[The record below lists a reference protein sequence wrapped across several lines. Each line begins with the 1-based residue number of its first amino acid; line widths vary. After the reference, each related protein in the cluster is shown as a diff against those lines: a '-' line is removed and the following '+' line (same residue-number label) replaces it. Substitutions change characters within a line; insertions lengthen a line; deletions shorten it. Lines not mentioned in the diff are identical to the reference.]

1 MLDLQDYKLKE
12 AEGMSIKAKLI
23 TSFTVL
29 VCLLVGLGSFANYS
43 LSKVNDKTVEI
54 TDSWMEGTRILNSIG
69 TNLDKIRREELN
81 HLIERDI
88 NQMTV
93 IEKDIEKD
101 VLTVN
106 NEIEEYKRLI
116 DQMEYI
122 NQEEK
127 DKDVA
132 AINEIEKL
140 WKDYYGVSKEVIKFS
155 RAGDQIQGGNLVR
168 GRSFEVYAALAN
180 NVQGLVAFNNDGA
193 ETAKLESNQIYK
205 SNSLY
210 TNIIMV
216 VAFVIAVIIAYLMVR
231 DIRKSI
237 LELMRIS
244 EAVSK
249 GDLSV
254 QAQVYSKDE
263 LGQLSTEY
271 NDMIKSIKILI
282 SQIQKTSSQV
292 AAASEELTASADQS
306 AQVTQQ
312 IAQSITHV
320 SELSENQVDAVNVTT
335 DVVQQMSAGIEETSA
350 TITMT
355 ADQTSEAVK
364 AAQDG
369 NESIKSAVMQM
380 NNIEMTVSHSAKVVT
395 KLGENS
401 KEIGQIVETI
411 SGIAG
416 QTNLLALNAA
426 IEAARAGEQGK
437 GFAVVAE
444 EVRKLAEQS
453 REAAER
459 IANLIE
465 GIQKDTAE
473 AVVVMNEGT
482 TEVKVGTEVVHTAG
496 IAFEKILEMVN
507 HVNRQSQEI
516 ATTMEEMANGTQHI
530 VVSVENIDKS
540 CKKMSDETQTVSAST
555 EEQSAAMQE
564 IASASRSL
572 AVLAQELNEAS
583 AKFKL

>member
-1 MLDLQDYKLKE
+1 
-12 AEGMSIKAKLI
+12 MSIKAKLI

-29 VCLLVGLGSFANYS
+29 VCLLIGLGSFANYS
-43 LSKVNDKTVEI
+43 LSEVNSKTVEI
-54 TDSWMEGTRILNSIG
+54 TDSWMEGTRILNNIG

-81 HLIERDI
+81 HLIERDT
-88 NQMTV
+88 NKMTA

-101 VLTVN
+101 VLSVN
-106 NEIEEYKRLI
+106 NEVEEYRKLI
-116 DQMEYI
+116 DNMEY
-122 NQEEK
+122 NSQEEK
-127 DKDVA
+127 EKDIT

-140 WKDYYGVSKEVIKFS
+140 YQDYYGISKEVIKFS
-155 RAGDQIQGGNLVR
+155 RAGDQIQGGDLVR

-180 NVQGLVAFNNDGA
+180 KVQGLIAFNNDGA
-193 ETAKLESNQIYK
+193 KAAKLESNEIYK
-205 SNSLY
+205 SNRLY
-210 TNIIMV
+210 SNIIMV
-216 VAFVIAVIIAYLMVR
+216 VAFIIAVAVAYFMVR

-237 LELMRIS
+237 LELMRVS

-249 GDLSV
+249 GDLNV
-254 QAQVYSKDE
+254 QAEVYSNDE
-263 LGQLSTEY
+263 LGKLSTEY
-271 NDMIKSIKILI
+271 NGMIGSIKALI

-320 SELSENQVDAVNVTT
+320 SEFSENQVDAVNVTT

-350 TITMT
+350 TISMT

-369 NESIKSAVMQM
+369 NESIKNAVMQM
-380 NNIEMTVSHSAKVVT
+380 NNIEMTVSRSAQVVT

-453 REAAER
+453 KAAAER

-465 GIQKDTAE
+465 GIQKDTEE

-482 TEVKVGTEVVHTAG
+482 AEVKVGAEVVSAAG
-496 IAFEKILEMVN
+496 SAFEKILEMVN
-507 HVNRQSQEI
+507 HVNRQSKEI

-530 VVSVENIDKS
+530 VTSVEDIDKS

-572 AVLAQELNEAS
+572 AVLAQELNEES

>member
-1 MLDLQDYKLKE
+1 
-12 AEGMSIKAKLI
+12 MSIKAKLI

-29 VCLLVGLGSFANYS
+29 VCLLIGLGSFANYS
-43 LSKVNDKTVEI
+43 LSEVNSKTVEI
-54 TDSWMEGTRILNSIG
+54 TDSWMEGTRILNNIG

-88 NQMTV
+88 NKMTA

-101 VLTVN
+101 VLSVN
-106 NEIEEYKRLI
+106 NEFEEYRKLI
-116 DQMEYI
+116 DNIEY
-122 NQEEK
+122 NSQEEK
-127 DKDVA
+127 EKDIA

-140 WKDYYGVSKEVIKFS
+140 YQDYYGISKEVIKFS
-155 RAGDQIQGGNLVR
+155 RAGDQIQAGDLVR
-168 GRSFEVYAALAN
+168 GRSFEVYADLAN
-180 NVQGLVAFNNDGA
+180 KVQGLISFNNDGA
-193 ETAKLESNQIYK
+193 KAAKLESNEIYK

-210 TNIIMV
+210 SNIIMV
-216 VAFVIAVIIAYLMVR
+216 AAFIIAVAVAYFMVR

-237 LELMRIS
+237 LELMRVS

-249 GDLSV
+249 GDLNV
-254 QAQVYSKDE
+254 QAEVYSNDE
-263 LGQLSTEY
+263 LGKLSTEY
-271 NDMIKSIKILI
+271 NGMIGSIKALI

-320 SELSENQVDAVNVTT
+320 SEFSENQVDAVNVTT

-350 TITMT
+350 TISMT

-369 NESIKSAVMQM
+369 NESIKNAVMQM
-380 NNIEMTVSHSAKVVT
+380 NNIEMTVSRSAQVVT

-453 REAAER
+453 KAAAER

-465 GIQKDTAE
+465 GIQKDTEE

-482 TEVKVGTEVVHTAG
+482 AEVKVGAEVVSAAG
-496 IAFEKILEMVN
+496 SAFEKILEMVN
-507 HVNRQSQEI
+507 HVNRQSKEI

-530 VVSVENIDKS
+530 VTSVEDIDKS

-572 AVLAQELNEAS
+572 AVLAQELNEES

>member
-1 MLDLQDYKLKE
+1 
-12 AEGMSIKAKLI
+12 MSIKAKLI

-29 VCLLVGLGSFANYS
+29 VCLLIGLGSFANYS
-43 LSKVNDKTVEI
+43 LSEVNSKTVEI
-54 TDSWMEGTRILNSIG
+54 TDSWMEGTRILNNIG

-81 HLIERDI
+81 HLIERDT
-88 NQMTV
+88 NKMTA

-101 VLTVN
+101 VLSVN
-106 NEIEEYKRLI
+106 NEFEEYRKLI
-116 DQMEYI
+116 DNMEY
-122 NQEEK
+122 NSQEEK
-127 DKDVA
+127 EKDIT

-140 WKDYYGVSKEVIKFS
+140 YQDYYGISKEVIKFS
-155 RAGDQIQGGNLVR
+155 RAGDQIQGGDLVR

-180 NVQGLVAFNNDGA
+180 KVQGLVSFNNDGA
-193 ETAKLESNQIYK
+193 KAAKLESNEIYK
-205 SNSLY
+205 SNRLY
-210 TNIIMV
+210 SNIIMV
-216 VAFVIAVIIAYLMVR
+216 VAFIIAVAVAYFMVR

-237 LELMRIS
+237 LELMRVS

-249 GDLSV
+249 GDLNV
-254 QAQVYSKDE
+254 QAEVYSNDE
-263 LGQLSTEY
+263 LGKLSTEY
-271 NDMIKSIKILI
+271 NGMIGSIKALI

-320 SELSENQVDAVNVTT
+320 SEFSENQVDAVNVTT

-350 TITMT
+350 TISMT

-369 NESIKSAVMQM
+369 NESIKNAVMQM
-380 NNIEMTVSHSAKVVT
+380 NNIEMTVSRSAQVVT

-453 REAAER
+453 KAAAER

-465 GIQKDTAE
+465 GIQKDTEE

-482 TEVKVGTEVVHTAG
+482 AEVKVGAEVVSAAG
-496 IAFEKILEMVN
+496 SAFEKILEMVN
-507 HVNRQSQEI
+507 HVNRQSKEI

-530 VVSVENIDKS
+530 VTSVEDIDKS

-572 AVLAQELNEAS
+572 AVLAQELNEES

>member
-1 MLDLQDYKLKE
+1 
-12 AEGMSIKAKLI
+12 MSIKAKLI

-29 VCLLVGLGSFANYS
+29 VCLLIGLGSFANYS
-43 LSKVNDKTVEI
+43 LSEVNSKTVEI
-54 TDSWMEGTRILNSIG
+54 TDSWMEGTRILNNIG

-81 HLIERDI
+81 HLIERDA
-88 NQMTV
+88 NKMTA

-101 VLTVN
+101 VLSVN
-106 NEIEEYKRLI
+106 NEFEEYRKLI
-116 DQMEYI
+116 DNMEY
-122 NQEEK
+122 NSQEEK
-127 DKDVA
+127 EKDIA

-140 WKDYYGVSKEVIKFS
+140 YQDYYGISKEVIKFS
-155 RAGDQIQGGNLVR
+155 RAGDQIQGGDLVR

-180 NVQGLVAFNNDGA
+180 KVQGLVSFNNDGA
-193 ETAKLESNQIYK
+193 KAAKLESNEIYK

-210 TNIIMV
+210 SNIIMV
-216 VAFVIAVIIAYLMVR
+216 VAFIIAVAVAYFMVR

-237 LELMRIS
+237 LELMRVS

-249 GDLSV
+249 GDLNV
-254 QAQVYSKDE
+254 QAEVYSNDE
-263 LGQLSTEY
+263 LGKLSTEY
-271 NDMIKSIKILI
+271 NGMIGSIKALI

-320 SELSENQVDAVNVTT
+320 SEFSENQVDAVNVTT

-350 TITMT
+350 TISMT

-369 NESIKSAVMQM
+369 NESIKNAVMQM
-380 NNIEMTVSHSAKVVT
+380 NNIEMTVSRSAQVVT

-453 REAAER
+453 KAAAER

-465 GIQKDTAE
+465 GIQKDTEE

-482 TEVKVGTEVVHTAG
+482 AEVKVGAEVVSAAG
-496 IAFEKILEMVN
+496 SAFEKILEMVN
-507 HVNRQSQEI
+507 HVNRQSKEI

-530 VVSVENIDKS
+530 VTSVEDIDKS

-572 AVLAQELNEAS
+572 AVLAQELNEES

>member
-1 MLDLQDYKLKE
+1 ML
-12 AEGMSIKAKLI
+12 IKAKLI

-29 VCLLVGLGSFANYS
+29 VCLLIGLGSFANYS
-43 LSKVNDKTVEI
+43 LSEVNSKTVEI
-54 TDSWMEGTRILNSIG
+54 TDSWMEGTRILNNIG

-88 NQMTV
+88 NKMTA

-101 VLTVN
+101 VLSVN
-106 NEIEEYKRLI
+106 NEFEEYRKLI
-116 DQMEYI
+116 DNIEY
-122 NQEEK
+122 NSQEEK
-127 DKDVA
+127 EKDIA

-140 WKDYYGVSKEVIKFS
+140 YQDYYGISKEVIKFS
-155 RAGDQIQGGNLVR
+155 RAGDQIQAGDLVR
-168 GRSFEVYAALAN
+168 GRSFEVYADLAN
-180 NVQGLVAFNNDGA
+180 KVQGLISFNNDGA
-193 ETAKLESNQIYK
+193 KAAKLESNEIYK

-210 TNIIMV
+210 SNIIMV
-216 VAFVIAVIIAYLMVR
+216 AAFIIAVAVAYFMVR

-237 LELMRIS
+237 LELMRVS

-249 GDLSV
+249 GDLNV
-254 QAQVYSKDE
+254 QAEVYSNDE
-263 LGQLSTEY
+263 LGKLSTEY
-271 NDMIKSIKILI
+271 NGMIGSIKALI

-320 SELSENQVDAVNVTT
+320 SEFSENQVDAVNVTT

-350 TITMT
+350 TISMT

-369 NESIKSAVMQM
+369 NESIKNAVMQM
-380 NNIEMTVSHSAKVVT
+380 NNIEMTVSRSAQVVT

-453 REAAER
+453 KAAAER

-465 GIQKDTAE
+465 GIQKDTEE

-482 TEVKVGTEVVHTAG
+482 AEVKVGAEVVSAAG
-496 IAFEKILEMVN
+496 SAFEKILEMVN
-507 HVNRQSQEI
+507 HVNRQSKEI

-530 VVSVENIDKS
+530 VTSVEDIDKS

-572 AVLAQELNEAS
+572 AVLAQELNEES

>member
-1 MLDLQDYKLKE
+1 
-12 AEGMSIKAKLI
+12 MSIKAKLI

-29 VCLLVGLGSFANYS
+29 VCLLIGLGSFANYS
-43 LSKVNDKTVEI
+43 LSEVNSKTVEI
-54 TDSWMEGTRILNSIG
+54 TDSWMEGTRILNNIG

-88 NQMTV
+88 NKMTA

-101 VLTVN
+101 VLSVN
-106 NEIEEYKRLI
+106 NEFEEYRKLI
-116 DQMEYI
+116 DNIEY
-122 NQEEK
+122 NSQEEK
-127 DKDVA
+127 EKDIA

-140 WKDYYGVSKEVIKFS
+140 YQDYYGISKEVIKFS
-155 RAGDQIQGGNLVR
+155 RAGDQIQAGDLVR

-180 NVQGLVAFNNDGA
+180 KVQGLVSFNNDGA
-193 ETAKLESNQIYK
+193 KAAKLESNEIYK

-210 TNIIMV
+210 SNIIMV
-216 VAFVIAVIIAYLMVR
+216 AAFIIAVAVAYFMVR

-237 LELMRIS
+237 LELMRVS

-249 GDLSV
+249 GDLNV
-254 QAQVYSKDE
+254 QAEVYSNDE
-263 LGQLSTEY
+263 LGKLSTEY
-271 NDMIKSIKILI
+271 NGMIGSIKALI

-350 TITMT
+350 TISMT

-369 NESIKSAVMQM
+369 NESIKNAVMQM
-380 NNIEMTVSHSAKVVT
+380 NNIEMTVSRSAQVVT

-453 REAAER
+453 KAAAER

-465 GIQKDTAE
+465 GIQKDTEE

-482 TEVKVGTEVVHTAG
+482 AEVKVGAEVVSAAG
-496 IAFEKILEMVN
+496 SAFEKILEMVN
-507 HVNRQSQEI
+507 HVNRQSKEI

-530 VVSVENIDKS
+530 VTSVEDIDKS

-572 AVLAQELNEAS
+572 AVLAQELNEES

>member
-1 MLDLQDYKLKE
+1 
-12 AEGMSIKAKLI
+12 MSIKAKLI

-29 VCLLVGLGSFANYS
+29 VCLLIGLGSFANYS
-43 LSKVNDKTVEI
+43 LSEVNSKTVEI
-54 TDSWMEGTRILNSIG
+54 TDSWMAGTRILNDIG

-88 NQMTV
+88 NKMTA

-101 VLTVN
+101 VLAVN
-106 NEIEEYKRLI
+106 NEVEEYKKLI
-116 DQMEYI
+116 DNMEY
-122 NQEEK
+122 NSQEEK
-127 DKDVA
+127 EKDIA

-140 WKDYYGVSKEVIKFS
+140 YQDYYGISKEVIRFS
-155 RAGDQIQGGNLVR
+155 RAGDQIQGGDLVR
-168 GRSFEVYAALAN
+168 GRSFEVYAALTN
-180 NVQGLVAFNNDGA
+180 KVQGLIAFNNDGA
-193 ETAKLESNQIYK
+193 EAAKLESNEIYK
-205 SNSLY
+205 SNRLY
-210 TNIIMV
+210 SNIIMV
-216 VAFVIAVIIAYLMVR
+216 VAFIIAVVIAYFMVR

-237 LELMRIS
+237 LELMRVS

-249 GDLSV
+249 GDLNV
-254 QAQVYSKDE
+254 QAEVYSNDE
-263 LGQLSTEY
+263 LGKLSNEY
-271 NDMIKSIKILI
+271 NGMIGSIRDLI
-282 SQIQKTSSQV
+282 SKIQKTSSQV

-320 SELSENQVDAVNVTT
+320 SELSENQVDAVNVTA

-350 TITMT
+350 TISMT

-369 NESIKSAVMQM
+369 NESIKNAVTQM
-380 NNIEMTVSHSAKVVT
+380 NNIEMTVSRSAQVVT

-453 REAAER
+453 KEAAER

-465 GIQKDTAE
+465 GIQKDTEE

-482 TEVKVGTEVVHTAG
+482 AEVKVGAEVVSAAG
-496 IAFEKILEMVN
+496 SAFEKILEMVN
-507 HVNRQSQEI
+507 HVNRQSKEI

-530 VVSVENIDKS
+530 VTSVEDIDKS

-572 AVLAQELNEAS
+572 AVLAQELNEES

>member
-1 MLDLQDYKLKE
+1 
-12 AEGMSIKAKLI
+12 MSIKAKLI

-29 VCLLVGLGSFANYS
+29 VCLLIGLGSFANYS
-43 LSKVNDKTVEI
+43 LSEVNSKTVEI
-54 TDSWMEGTRILNSIG
+54 TDSWMAGTRILNDIG

-88 NQMTV
+88 NKMTA

-101 VLTVN
+101 VLAVN
-106 NEIEEYKRLI
+106 NEVEEYKKLI
-116 DQMEYI
+116 DNMEY
-122 NQEEK
+122 NSQEEK
-127 DKDVA
+127 EKDIA

-140 WKDYYGVSKEVIKFS
+140 YQDYYGISKEVIRFS
-155 RAGDQIQGGNLVR
+155 RAGDQIQGGDLVR
-168 GRSFEVYAALAN
+168 GRSFEVYAALTN
-180 NVQGLVAFNNDGA
+180 KVQGLIAFNNDGA
-193 ETAKLESNQIYK
+193 EAAKLESNEIYK
-205 SNSLY
+205 SNRVYS
-210 TNIIMV
+210 NIIMV
-216 VAFVIAVIIAYLMVR
+216 VAFIIAVAVAYFMVR

-237 LELMRIS
+237 LELMRVS

-249 GDLSV
+249 GDLNV
-254 QAQVYSKDE
+254 QAEVYSNDE
-263 LGQLSTEY
+263 LGKLSTEY
-271 NDMIKSIKILI
+271 NGMIGSIKALI

-320 SELSENQVDAVNVTT
+320 SEFSENQVDAVNVTT

-350 TITMT
+350 TISMT

-369 NESIKSAVMQM
+369 NESIKNAVMQM
-380 NNIEMTVSHSAKVVT
+380 NNIEMTVSRSAQVVT

-453 REAAER
+453 KAAAER

-465 GIQKDTAE
+465 GIQKDTEE

-482 TEVKVGTEVVHTAG
+482 AEVKVGAEVVSAAG
-496 IAFEKILEMVN
+496 SAFEKILEMVN
-507 HVNRQSQEI
+507 HVNRQSKEI

-530 VVSVENIDKS
+530 VTSVEDIDKS

-572 AVLAQELNEAS
+572 AVLAQELNEES

>member
-1 MLDLQDYKLKE
+1 
-12 AEGMSIKAKLI
+12 MSIKAKLI

-29 VCLLVGLGSFANYS
+29 VCLLIGLGSFANYS
-43 LSKVNDKTVEI
+43 LSEVNSKTVEI
-54 TDSWMEGTRILNSIG
+54 TDSWMEGTRILNNIG

-88 NQMTV
+88 NKMTA

-101 VLTVN
+101 VLSVN
-106 NEIEEYKRLI
+106 NEFEEYRKLI
-116 DQMEYI
+116 DNIEY
-122 NQEEK
+122 NSQEEK
-127 DKDVA
+127 EKDIA

-140 WKDYYGVSKEVIKFS
+140 YQDYYGISKEVIKFS
-155 RAGDQIQGGNLVR
+155 RAGDQIQAGDLVR
-168 GRSFEVYAALAN
+168 GRSFEVYADLAN
-180 NVQGLVAFNNDGA
+180 KVQGLISFNNDGA
-193 ETAKLESNQIYK
+193 KAAKLESNEIYK

-210 TNIIMV
+210 SNIIMV
-216 VAFVIAVIIAYLMVR
+216 AAFIIAVAVAYFMVR

-237 LELMRIS
+237 LELMRVS

-249 GDLSV
+249 GDLNV
-254 QAQVYSKDE
+254 QAEVYSNDE
-263 LGQLSTEY
+263 LGKLSTEY
-271 NDMIKSIKILI
+271 NGMIGSIKALI

-320 SELSENQVDAVNVTT
+320 SEFSENQVDAVNVTT

-350 TITMT
+350 TISMT

-369 NESIKSAVMQM
+369 NESIKNAVMQM
-380 NNIEMTVSHSAKVVT
+380 NNIEMTVSRSAQVVT

-453 REAAER
+453 KAAAER

-465 GIQKDTAE
+465 GIQKDTEE

-482 TEVKVGTEVVHTAG
+482 AEVKVGAEVVSAAG
-496 IAFEKILEMVN
+496 SDFEKILEMVN
-507 HVNRQSQEI
+507 HVNRQSKEI

-530 VVSVENIDKS
+530 VTSVEDIDKS

-572 AVLAQELNEAS
+572 AVLAQELNEES

>member
-1 MLDLQDYKLKE
+1 
-12 AEGMSIKAKLI
+12 MSIKAKLI

-29 VCLLVGLGSFANYS
+29 VCLLIGLGSFANYS
-43 LSKVNDKTVEI
+43 LSEVNSKTVEI
-54 TDSWMEGTRILNSIG
+54 TDSWMEGTRILNNIG

-81 HLIERDI
+81 HLIERDT
-88 NQMTV
+88 NKMTA

-101 VLTVN
+101 VLSVN
-106 NEIEEYKRLI
+106 NEFEEYRKLI
-116 DQMEYI
+116 DNMEY
-122 NQEEK
+122 NSQEEK
-127 DKDVA
+127 EKDIT

-140 WKDYYGVSKEVIKFS
+140 YQDYYGISKEVIKFS
-155 RAGDQIQGGNLVR
+155 RAGDQIQGGDLVR

-180 NVQGLVAFNNDGA
+180 KVQGLVSFNNDGA
-193 ETAKLESNQIYK
+193 KAAKLESNEIYK

-210 TNIIMV
+210 SNIIMV
-216 VAFVIAVIIAYLMVR
+216 VAFIIAVAVAYFMVR

-237 LELMRIS
+237 LELMRVS

-249 GDLSV
+249 GDLNV
-254 QAQVYSKDE
+254 QAEVYSNDE
-263 LGQLSTEY
+263 LGKLSTEY
-271 NDMIKSIKILI
+271 NGMIGSIKALI

-320 SELSENQVDAVNVTT
+320 SEFSENQVDAVNVTT

-350 TITMT
+350 TISMT

-369 NESIKSAVMQM
+369 NESIKNAVMQM
-380 NNIEMTVSHSAKVVT
+380 NNIEMTVSRSAQVVT

-453 REAAER
+453 KAAAER

-465 GIQKDTAE
+465 GIQKDTEE

-482 TEVKVGTEVVHTAG
+482 AEVKVGAEVVSAAG
-496 IAFEKILEMVN
+496 SAFEKILEMVN
-507 HVNRQSQEI
+507 HVNRQSKEI

-530 VVSVENIDKS
+530 VTSVEDIDKS

-572 AVLAQELNEAS
+572 AVLAQELNEES

>member
-1 MLDLQDYKLKE
+1 
-12 AEGMSIKAKLI
+12 MSIKAKLI

-29 VCLLVGLGSFANYS
+29 VCLLIGLGSFANYS
-43 LSKVNDKTVEI
+43 LSEVNSKTVEI
-54 TDSWMEGTRILNSIG
+54 TDSWMEGTRILNNIG

-81 HLIERDI
+81 HLIERDT
-88 NQMTV
+88 NKMTA

-101 VLTVN
+101 VLSVN
-106 NEIEEYKRLI
+106 NEFEEYRKLI
-116 DQMEYI
+116 DNMEY
-122 NQEEK
+122 NSQEEK
-127 DKDVA
+127 EKDIT

-140 WKDYYGVSKEVIKFS
+140 YQDYYGISKEVIKFS
-155 RAGDQIQGGNLVR
+155 RAGDQIQGGDLVR

-180 NVQGLVAFNNDGA
+180 KVQGLVSFNNDCA
-193 ETAKLESNQIYK
+193 KAAKLESNEIYK

-210 TNIIMV
+210 SNIIMV
-216 VAFVIAVIIAYLMVR
+216 VAFIIAVAVAYFMVR

-237 LELMRIS
+237 LELMRVS

-249 GDLSV
+249 GDLNV
-254 QAQVYSKDE
+254 QAEVYSNDE
-263 LGQLSTEY
+263 LGKLSTEY
-271 NDMIKSIKILI
+271 NGMIGSIKALI

-320 SELSENQVDAVNVTT
+320 SEFSENQVDAVNVTT

-350 TITMT
+350 TISMT

-369 NESIKSAVMQM
+369 NESIKNAVMQM
-380 NNIEMTVSHSAKVVT
+380 NNIEMTVSRSAQVVT

-453 REAAER
+453 KAAAER

-465 GIQKDTAE
+465 GIQKDTEE

-482 TEVKVGTEVVHTAG
+482 AEVKVGAEVVSAAG
-496 IAFEKILEMVN
+496 SAFEKILEMVN
-507 HVNRQSQEI
+507 HVNRQSKEI

-530 VVSVENIDKS
+530 VTSVEDIDKS

-572 AVLAQELNEAS
+572 AVLAQELNEES

>member
-1 MLDLQDYKLKE
+1 
-12 AEGMSIKAKLI
+12 MSIKAKLI

-29 VCLLVGLGSFANYS
+29 VCLLIGLGSFANYS
-43 LSKVNDKTVEI
+43 LSEVNSKTVEI
-54 TDSWMEGTRILNSIG
+54 TDSWMEGTRILNNIG

-81 HLIERDI
+81 HLIERDT
-88 NQMTV
+88 NKMTA

-101 VLTVN
+101 VLSVN
-106 NEIEEYKRLI
+106 NEVEEYRKLI
-116 DQMEYI
+116 DNMEY
-122 NQEEK
+122 NSQEEK
-127 DKDVA
+127 EKDIT

-140 WKDYYGVSKEVIKFS
+140 YQDYYGISKEVIKFS
-155 RAGDQIQGGNLVR
+155 RAGDQIQGGDLVR

-180 NVQGLVAFNNDGA
+180 KVQGLVSFNNDGA
-193 ETAKLESNQIYK
+193 KAAKLESNEIYK
-205 SNSLY
+205 SNRLY
-210 TNIIMV
+210 SNIIMV
-216 VAFVIAVIIAYLMVR
+216 VAFIIAVAVAYFMVR

-237 LELMRIS
+237 LELMRVS

-249 GDLSV
+249 GDLNV
-254 QAQVYSKDE
+254 QAEVYSNDE
-263 LGQLSTEY
+263 LGKLSTEY
-271 NDMIKSIKILI
+271 NGMIGSIKALI

-320 SELSENQVDAVNVTT
+320 SEFSENQVDAVNVTT

-350 TITMT
+350 TISMT

-369 NESIKSAVMQM
+369 NESIKNAVMQM
-380 NNIEMTVSHSAKVVT
+380 NNIEMTVSRSAQVVT

-453 REAAER
+453 KAAAER

-465 GIQKDTAE
+465 GIQKDTEE

-482 TEVKVGTEVVHTAG
+482 AEVKVGAEVVSAAG
-496 IAFEKILEMVN
+496 SAFEKILEMVN
-507 HVNRQSQEI
+507 HVNRQSKEI

-530 VVSVENIDKS
+530 VTSVEDIDKS

-572 AVLAQELNEAS
+572 AVLAQELNEES

>member
-1 MLDLQDYKLKE
+1 
-12 AEGMSIKAKLI
+12 MSIKAKLI

-29 VCLLVGLGSFANYS
+29 VCLLIGLGSFANYS
-43 LSKVNDKTVEI
+43 LSEVNSKTVEI
-54 TDSWMEGTRILNSIG
+54 TDSWMERTRILNNIG

-81 HLIERDI
+81 HLIERDT
-88 NQMTV
+88 NKMTA

-101 VLTVN
+101 VLSVN
-106 NEIEEYKRLI
+106 NEFEEYRKLI
-116 DQMEYI
+116 DNMEY
-122 NQEEK
+122 NSQEEK
-127 DKDVA
+127 EKDIA

-140 WKDYYGVSKEVIKFS
+140 YQDYYGISKEVIKFS
-155 RAGDQIQGGNLVR
+155 RAGDQIQGGDLVR

-180 NVQGLVAFNNDGA
+180 KVQGLVSFNNDGA
-193 ETAKLESNQIYK
+193 KAAKLESNEIYK

-210 TNIIMV
+210 SNIIMV
-216 VAFVIAVIIAYLMVR
+216 VAFIIAVAVAYFMVR

-237 LELMRIS
+237 LELMRVS

-249 GDLSV
+249 GDLNV
-254 QAQVYSKDE
+254 QAEVYSNDE
-263 LGQLSTEY
+263 LGKLSTEY
-271 NDMIKSIKILI
+271 NGMIGSIKALI

-320 SELSENQVDAVNVTT
+320 SEFSENQVDAVNVTT

-350 TITMT
+350 TISMT

-369 NESIKSAVMQM
+369 NESIKNAVMQM
-380 NNIEMTVSHSAKVVT
+380 NNIEMTVSSSAQVVT

-453 REAAER
+453 KAAAER

-465 GIQKDTAE
+465 GIQKDTEE

-482 TEVKVGTEVVHTAG
+482 AEVKVGAEVVSAAG
-496 IAFEKILEMVN
+496 SAFEKILEMVN
-507 HVNRQSQEI
+507 HVNRQSKEI

-530 VVSVENIDKS
+530 VTSVEDIDKS

-572 AVLAQELNEAS
+572 AVLAQELNEES